1 MIITF
6 SGLPGAGKSSVSK
19 LVANK
24 LNYPIYNAGDEVRV
38 FAKKHNIE
46 LTEFLHHTDLV
57 KALDKKVKTLGK
69 KKNYVIDSRLSA
81 YFLPKAEFRIYLKA
95 PLKVRARRIHDR
107 QKIGLIKALKKTKV
121 RQREEVNKYKKLYKV
136 DYRNPKLYNI
146 VFNTKGYSAVQ
157 TANELVKRIK
167 GEK

>member
-1 MIITF
+1 MKDDYGRIEI
-6 SGLPGAGKSSVSK
+6 A
-19 LVANK
+19 
-24 LNYPIYNAGDEVRV
+24 LNQDS
-38 FAKKHNIE
+38 FAKKHNME

-57 KALDKKVKTLGK
+57 KKLANKVKTLGK
-69 KKNYVIDSRLSA
+69 KKNYIIDSRLSA

-95 PLKVRARRIHDR
+95 PLKIRARRIHER
-107 QKIGLIKALKKTKV
+107 QKISLLKSLKKTKI
-121 RQREEVNKYKKLYKV
+121 RQKEEVNKYKELYNV